1 MKINEV
7 AKLTGV
13 TVRTLHYYDQIGLLK
28 PSRITEAGYR
38 LYDREALAALQQIL
52 FFRELDFP
60 LQEIREIM
68 EKPGYDRREALE
80 KHREMLFKKKER
92 LEGLI
97 GLVDSTLK
105 GENGMS
111 FQEFDK
117 TEIEDMREKYAAEVR
132 ERWGGTA
139 AYQEERK
146 KTADYDGDKW
156 NAVSGEGAALMRTF
170 AEHRSEAPESVAVQV
185 LVRQWQD
192 YITRNFYRCT
202 DEILAGLG
210 TMYGK
215 DKRFSENID
224 KNGVGTAAF
233 MAKAIEIYCSA
244 HGPQVSEIENPG
256 MGKVR

>member
-60 LQEIREIM
+60 LQEIRAIM
-68 EKPGYDRREALE
+68 GKPGYDRREALE
-80 KHREMLFKKKER
+80 KHREMLLKKRER

-97 GLVDSTLK
+97 DLVDRTLK
-105 GENGMS
+105 GENDMS
-111 FQEFDK
+111 FREFDK
-117 TEIEDMREKYAAEVR
+117 TEIEAMREEYAAEVR

-139 AYQEERK
+139 AYQEERE
-146 KTADYDGDKW
+146 KTAGYDGDRW
-156 NAVSGEGAALMRTF
+156 NAVNDEGAALMRAF
-170 AEHRSEAPESVAVQV
+170 AEHRREAPEGAAVKE
-185 LVRQWQD
+185 LVRQWKD
-192 YITRNFYRCT
+192 YITRNFYHCT

-210 TMYGK
+210 AMYAG
-215 DKRFSENID
+215 DKRFTENID
-224 KNGVGTAAF
+224 KNGMGTAAF
-233 MAKAIEIYCSA
+233 MAKAIGIYC
-244 HGPQVSEIENPG
+244 Q
-256 MGKVR
+256 K